1 MLLILWTTEG
11 GIEKLLASTICEN
24 EKLPNNKWLI
34 SEFERSPAINKKS
47 KTLQLVPQ
55 TAPLLYSDARAFSSV
70 QQNRDAHACHT

>member
-34 SEFERSPAINKKS
+34 SEFEHQPRHKQKVQNTPTRPTNSSLAI
-47 KTLQLVPQ
+47 Q
-55 TAPLLYSDARAFSSV
+55 
-70 QQNRDAHACHT
+70 